1 MSAMDENELDPVDPR
16 PADAAD
22 EAEAGSAERAARE
35 AERQAGLERAR
46 AEALALARERATLA
60 GRRVLVAGLGE
71 SGLAIA
77 RWAAARGASVFVAD
91 SREAP
96 PQLEALRTA
105 CPDARFVGGALAPAL
120 LDGVDLVGWS
130 QGLSPIVGAAAPLH
144 AAALEAG
151 LPVWGELEFFARE
164 IAVLRA
170 EGRDTKVVAITGTN
184 GKTTTTRL
192 VGHLCRQA
200 GLRVAVCGN
209 ISPAALEALRE
220 AVEHDDL
227 PQVWVVE
234 AASYQLWLAESF
246 APDCATVLNLTQDH
260 LDWHGTMAD
269 YLAAKQ
275 RIYAPGAVCVVNRD
289 DPLTRPGATLPADG
303 ADVADAAAPDDGL
316 PEGASKAERL
326 AARRAAARAAKAEAQ
341 AKAAAEAARVVVS
354 FGLDAPTAAP
364 GFGIVRDGGLA
375 WLAEAV
381 PDEDAMPSG
390 RRRRDAAAP
399 FRVKRLMPADAL
411 RIRGAHNQANALA
424 ALALARA
431 VGVPMAAMLH
441 GLRAFQGEPHR
452 CELVALIRDV
462 EWYDDS
468 KGTNVGAT
476 VAALTGLGKPA
487 VLIAGGEGKG
497 QDFSPLAL
505 PVAAHAAA
513 VLLIGRDAAA
523 IRAALEESGVPL
535 VDCTSLEEAVAEA
548 SRIVKPGQAVLLSP
562 ACASFDMFRNY
573 GHRAQVF
580 VDAVR
585 RVAEEDG
592 QPC

>member
-1 MSAMDENELDPVDPR
+1 MDENELDPVDPR

-364 GFGIVRDGGLA
+364 G
-375 WLAEAV
+375 
-381 PDEDAMPSG
+381 
-390 RRRRDAAAP
+390 
-399 FRVKRLMPADAL
+399 
-411 RIRGAHNQANALA
+411 
-424 ALALARA
+424 
-431 VGVPMAAMLH
+431 
-441 GLRAFQGEPHR
+441 
-452 CELVALIRDV
+452 
-462 EWYDDS
+462 
-468 KGTNVGAT
+468 
-476 VAALTGLGKPA
+476 
-487 VLIAGGEGKG
+487 
-497 QDFSPLAL
+497 
-505 PVAAHAAA
+505 
-513 VLLIGRDAAA
+513 
-523 IRAALEESGVPL
+523 
-535 VDCTSLEEAVAEA
+535 
-548 SRIVKPGQAVLLSP
+548 
-562 ACASFDMFRNY
+562 
-573 GHRAQVF
+573 
-580 VDAVR
+580 
-585 RVAEEDG
+585 
-592 QPC
+592 

>member
-1 MSAMDENELDPVDPR
+1 MDENELDPVDPR

>member
-1 MSAMDENELDPVDPR
+1 VM
-16 PADAAD
+16 
-22 EAEAGSAERAARE
+22 
-35 AERQAGLERAR
+35 
-46 AEALALARERATLA
+46 
-60 GRRVLVAGLGE
+60 
-71 SGLAIA
+71 
-77 RWAAARGASVFVAD
+77 
-91 SREAP
+91 
-96 PQLEALRTA
+96 
-105 CPDARFVGGALAPAL
+105 
-120 LDGVDLVGWS
+120 
-130 QGLSPIVGAAAPLH
+130 
-144 AAALEAG
+144 
-151 LPVWGELEFFARE
+151 
-164 IAVLRA
+164 RA

-209 ISPAALEALRE
+209 ISPAALDALRE
-220 AVEHDDL
+220 AIEHDDV

-234 AASYQLWLAESF
+234 AASYQLWLSESF
-246 APDCATVLNLTQDH
+246 VPDCATVLNVTQDH

-275 RIYAPGAVCVVNRD
+275 RIHAPGTVCVVNRD
-289 DPLTRPGATLPADG
+289 DPLSAPGATLPAATD
-303 ADVADAAAPDDGL
+303 APVAVAPDAGDAL
-316 PEGASKAERL
+316 PQGASKAERL
-326 AARRAAARAAKAEAQ
+326 AARRAAAREARAAAE

-364 GFGIVRDGGLA
+364 GFGLVRDGGLA

-381 PDEDAMPSG
+381 PDEEAAPGG

-399 FRVKRLMPADAL
+399 SRVKRLMPADAL
-411 RIRGAHNQANALA
+411 RIRGAHNHANALA

-431 VGVPMAAMLH
+431 IGVPMAAMLH
-441 GLRAFQGEPHR
+441 GLRTFQGEPHR
-452 CELVALIRDV
+452 CELVAVIRDV

-476 VAALTGLGKPA
+476 VAALSGLGKPA
-487 VLIAGGEGKG
+487 VLIAGGDGKG
-497 QDFSPLAL
+497 QDFSPLAP
-505 PVAAHAAA
+505 PVAAHASA
-513 VLLIGRDAAA
+513 VLLIGRDAPA
-523 IRAALEESGVPL
+523 IRAALERTGVPL
-535 VDCTSLEEAVAEA
+535 VDCASLEDAVAEA
-548 SRIVKPGQAVLLSP
+548 ARIVAPGQAVLLSP

-580 VDAVR
+580 VGAVR